1 MMLDGTGWMLLNHTI
16 GASCRRIMKRV
27 VCGFSWK
34 QASWKQA
41 SVSIALLTA
50 TGLPVLCP
58 LPASANEEGGGTA
71 RVAVITSPELPSLGD
86 PNPFLPEVDD
96 QSFDIRLEIR
106 LSDRRVYVYEKGQVT
121 ASFPIAVGR
130 SGWET
135 PTGEF
140 EVIDMRNNPV
150 WEHPF
155 TGAVVPPGPDNP
167 LGSRW
172 IGFWTD
178 GTNFIGFHGTPDEA
192 SVGQAAS
199 HGCIRMYDRDVVVL
213 FDMVELGTPVSVVP

>member
-1 MMLDGTGWMLLNHTI
+1 MTI
-16 GASCRRIMKRV
+16 LEQVTKRTMKRV
-27 VCGFSWK
+27 VWGFN
-34 QASWKQA
+34 WKQA
-41 SVSIALLTA
+41 SVSIALLVMS
-50 TGLPVLCP
+50 GLQVLDP
-58 LPASANEEGGGTA
+58 LPANATEEG
-71 RVAVITSPELPSLGD
+71 RLTSRLAMATPELPSLSD
-86 PNPFLPEVDD
+86 PNPFLPSVNE
-96 QSFDIRLEIR
+96 QSSDIQLVIR
-106 LSDRRVYVYEKGQVT
+106 LSDRRVYVYEKEQVT
-121 ASFPIAVGR
+121 ASFPIAIGR

-135 PTGEF
+135 PTGDF

-155 TGAVVPPGPDNP
+155 TGAVIPPGPENP

-178 GTNFIGFHGTPDEA
+178 GTNYIGFHGTPDED

-213 FDMVELGTPVSVVP
+213 FDMVEVGTPVSVVP